1 MNNHN
6 QITKQK
12 NTTRTK
18 ILNTDFYSFYKKKI
32 LQNKKFLNISFQNQ
46 YFISIPPPAKIDKWF
61 INNERSL
68 YYKEL

>member
-12 NTTRTK
+12 NATRTK
-18 ILNTDFYSFYKKKI
+18 ILNTDFYSFLKKNLVEQKI
-32 LQNKKFLNISFQNQ
+32 WNINFQNQ

-61 INNERSL
+61 INKERSL

>member
-12 NTTRTK
+12 IATRTK
-18 ILNTDFYSFYKKKI
+18 ILNTDFYS
-32 LQNKKFLNISFQNQ
+32 LNKKNFVEQKIGNINFQNQ

-61 INNERSL
+61 INKERSL
-68 YYKEL
+68 YYKES